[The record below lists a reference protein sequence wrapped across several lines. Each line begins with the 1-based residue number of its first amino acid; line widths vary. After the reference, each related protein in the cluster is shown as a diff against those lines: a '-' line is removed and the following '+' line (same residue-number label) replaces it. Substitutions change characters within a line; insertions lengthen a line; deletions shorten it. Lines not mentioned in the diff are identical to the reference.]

1 MRVGVTANSH
11 KVIRNLLDAV
21 CLAADESEVELTCIQ
36 KVPEETPD
44 EGRLRFTTDNG
55 ICLSALYGDCR
66 VAGGTAWF
74 WARPDA
80 FDSVDFLFVDEAA
93 QMSLANVLAVSQ
105 AAKSLVLLG
114 DPQQLDQ
121 PTQGSHPDGTDTSA
135 LDHILAGHQTIP
147 EDRGLFLEETWRLHP
162 SICALTSELFYEGR
176 LRPSPAWSCRRSDQ
190 RVNSRARGSAIV
202 KSSIREIRAP
212 RWRRPTPFKFVRKSP
227 TWIDREGIESP
238 MTLDEILIIAPYNAQ
253 VFELQTR
260 LPGARVGTVDKFQ
273 GQEVPLVIYSMTT
286 SKSR

>member
-1 MRVGVTANSH
+1 MIVTMVGTGLRVGVTANSH

-21 CLAADESEVELTCIQ
+21 CLAADELEVELTCIQ

-55 ICLSALYGDCR
+55 ICLSALHGDCR

-105 AAKSLVLLG
+105 AAKALVLLG

-176 LRPSPAWSCRRSDQ
+176 LRPHPGLELQ
-190 RVNSRARGSAIV
+190 
-202 KSSIREIRAP
+202 EIRSKGELAGSGL
-212 RWRRPTPFKFVRKSP
+212 RYRQVVHTGNQSSSLEEADAVRK
-227 TWIDREGIESP
+227 
-238 MTLDEILIIAPYNAQ
+238 AP
-253 VFELQTR
+253 
-260 LPGARVGTVDKFQ
+260 PG
-273 GQEVPLVIYSMTT
+273 
-286 SKSR
+286 